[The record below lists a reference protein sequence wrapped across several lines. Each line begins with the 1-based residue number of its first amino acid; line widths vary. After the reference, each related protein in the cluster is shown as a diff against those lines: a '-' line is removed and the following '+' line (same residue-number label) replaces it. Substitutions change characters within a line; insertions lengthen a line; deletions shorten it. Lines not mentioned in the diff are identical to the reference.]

1 MTHQP
6 LKIWKIGKTVFLR
19 FHIVLDSI
27 NKYIIIHHFLVEM
40 KHFLG
45 WELHSSLFSS
55 SLTREIHHFKLILLL
70 ERDFHGYFYV
80 RLLCWG
86 NDQRRD
92 WDDVVF
98 AYCYL
103 KGELWLEVLVNPL
116 RRLVL
121 IILQLCF

>member
-1 MTHQP
+1 MGITLQF
-6 LKIWKIGKTVFLR
+6 IFQ
-19 FHIVLDSI
+19 
-27 NKYIIIHHFLVEM
+27 
-40 KHFLG
+40 
-45 WELHSSLFSS
+45 
-55 SLTREIHHFKLILLL
+55 LTDWDIHHFKLILLL

>member
-1 MTHQP
+1 
-6 LKIWKIGKTVFLR
+6 
-19 FHIVLDSI
+19 
-27 NKYIIIHHFLVEM
+27 M
-40 KHFLG
+40 KHVLG

-80 RLLCWG
+80 RSLCWG
-86 NDQRRD
+86 NDQQRD

-103 KGELWLEVLVNPL
+103 KRGAMVGSARESPKTLSFDHFW
-116 RRLVL
+116 
-121 IILQLCF
+121 